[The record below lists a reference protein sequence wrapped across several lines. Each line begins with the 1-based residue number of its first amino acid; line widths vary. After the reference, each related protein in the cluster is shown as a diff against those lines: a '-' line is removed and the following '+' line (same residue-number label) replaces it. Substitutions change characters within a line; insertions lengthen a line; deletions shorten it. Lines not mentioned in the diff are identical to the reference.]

1 MGLDMYLYARD
12 YISGY
17 EFSPAEERADALAVM
32 TVAQRRGFPTP
43 ISPSVEIQVEVAYWR
58 KANQIHNWFV
68 KNVQNGVDECQYS
81 YVSRSQLKELHDLC
95 VDLLKD
101 RNPDKAAKL
110 LPTQCGFFF
119 GSTEYDE
126 FYWHNIE
133 NTISQLEPLL
143 ENDNVE
149 YYYCSSW

>member
-17 EFSPAEERADALAVM
+17 DFSSTDERVDALAVM

-43 ISPSVEIQVEVAYWR
+43 TSPSVEIQVEVAYWR
-58 KANQIHNWFV
+58 KANHIHNWFV

-81 YVSRSQLKELHDLC
+81 YVSRSQLKELC

-101 RNPDKAAKL
+101 RDPDKAL
-110 LPTQCGFFF
+110 STQLGFFF

-133 NTISQLEPLL
+133 NTVSQLEPLL